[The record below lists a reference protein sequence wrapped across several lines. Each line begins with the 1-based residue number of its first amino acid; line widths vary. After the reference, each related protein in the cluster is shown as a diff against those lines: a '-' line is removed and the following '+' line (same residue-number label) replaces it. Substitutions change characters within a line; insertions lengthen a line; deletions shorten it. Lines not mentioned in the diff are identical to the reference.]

1 MMSKNTAHF
10 SANYTYK
17 IAISV
22 HKCHSPDLIFKI
34 IMKIKVQLNLT
45 TVLKV
50 IRRIVITLFSEAA
63 TGAAL

>member
-1 MMSKNTAHF
+1 MNKNAAHL
-10 SANYTYK
+10 SANYTHK

-50 IRRIVITLFSEAA
+50 IRRIMITLFSEAA

>member
-1 MMSKNTAHF
+1 MNKNAAHF
-10 SANYTYK
+10 SANYTHK

-45 TVLKV
+45 TVIKV
-50 IRRIVITLFSEAA
+50 IRRIMITLFSEAA